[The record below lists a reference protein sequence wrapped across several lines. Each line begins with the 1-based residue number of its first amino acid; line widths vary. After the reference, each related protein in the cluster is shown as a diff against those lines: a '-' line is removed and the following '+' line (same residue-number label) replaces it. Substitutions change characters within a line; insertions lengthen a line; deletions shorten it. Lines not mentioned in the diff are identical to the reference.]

1 MHCCARQVDRVM
13 PMDFIRKAKM
23 SDLARIAEIQIFNFR
38 LYFYPIFLDDG
49 YYFGELQVP
58 ALMKHY
64 ESLLDQL
71 LVYDDGVVKGFAHI
85 AGTELKKLYVEPIL
99 HGSSIGAKLLEY
111 AMSECGIDHLWALEQ
126 NHRAIAFYERYGFR
140 LTGDRM
146 PEDGTEKYIVLM
158 KH

>member
-1 MHCCARQVDRVM
+1 MIYNNDKKKGSR
-13 PMDFIRKAKM
+13 MDFIRKARPE
-23 SDLARIAEIQIFNFR
+23 DLARIAEIQIFNFR

-99 HGSSIGAKLLEY
+99 HGSSIGAKLLGEPAFDY
-111 AMSECGIDHLWALEQ
+111 EFGSIDLPVMVDMWRLPDRY
-126 NHRAIAFYERYGFR
+126 HRHFFPNITF
-140 LTGDRM
+140 
-146 PEDGTEKYIVLM
+146 PED
-158 KH
+158 

>member
-1 MHCCARQVDRVM
+1 MEL
-13 PMDFIRKAKM
+13 IRSTQLK
-23 SDLARIAEIQIFNFR
+23 DLARIAEIQIFNFR
-38 LYFYPIFLDDG
+38 MYFYPIFLNDG

-64 ESLLDQL
+64 EPLLDQII
-71 LVYDDGVVKGFAHI
+71 VYDDGVVKGFAHI

-111 AMSECGIDHLWALEQ
+111 AIAERGIDHLWALEQ
-126 NHRAIAFYERYGFR
+126 NTRAIAFYERHGFH

-146 PEDGTEKYIVLM
+146 PEDDTEKYLLRM
-158 KH
+158 ER